1 MTWESSRYN
10 IYSSLDLKRAYLQ
23 VNSRVEDK
31 AYTMFKQMANYFSFV
46 EFHLESKTVYLA
58 SSE

>member
-10 IYSSLDLKRAYLQ
+10 IYSSLDLKRAYHQ

-31 AYTMFKQMANYFSFV
+31 AYTMFEQMTNYFSFV